1 MGGSASAGM
10 KSRSAAGIL
19 VAWCLLVPRSLS
31 AQAVPGAEVSAK
43 ADPLLEPVVLAA
55 AEEAPQ
61 PSPAE
66 RRGFR
71 FEDPGSQKNGGTGR
85 TANRFFSMFTYVW

>member
-43 ADPLLEPVVLAA
+43 ADPLLEPAGEWVFD
-55 AEEAPQ
+55 
-61 PSPAE
+61 
-66 RRGFR
+66 GFR
-71 FEDPGSQKNGGTGR
+71 VALEYSHYWDYSTENGGTGR
-85 TANRFFSMFTYVW
+85 TANGFFSMFTYVW